1 VHRYVPLD
9 GVMPMRQARSE
20 ATFHALVQAGRKAL
34 ESGSF
39 ESLKIAD
46 LALAANTSV
55 GAFYGRFENRHAF
68 LEVVQQVAVAD
79 MEGHFRVLFDT
90 LDRQHADLRRFMHS
104 IAQICVACYRD
115 NRGLYRAVYKHSL
128 AQPAIWQPFRQLGWT
143 TASLIVDRL
152 LPRLI
157 DQGLSCDEAQ
167 IRVAAQFIN
176 GLLVNATINDPGPIH
191 LEDPQ
196 MEAYIAHFLCS
207 FLGVT
212 AASPARLKGKAR

>member
-1 VHRYVPLD
+1 
-9 GVMPMRQARSE
+9 MPMRQARSE

-34 ESGSF
+34 EHGGF
-39 ESLKIAD
+39 EGMKIAE
-46 LALAANTSV
+46 LAQAANASV
-55 GAFYGRFENRHAF
+55 GAFYGRFENREAF

-90 LDRQHADLRRFMHS
+90 LDREHADLPRFMHA

-128 AQPAIWQPFRQLGWT
+128 AQPAIWQPFKQLGWT

-157 DQGLSCDEAQ
+157 DEGLSCDEAQ

-191 LEDPQ
+191 LEDSQ
-196 MEAYIAHFLCS
+196 METYIAHFLCS
-207 FLGVT
+207 FLGIKT
-212 AASPARLKGKAR
+212 TPSARLKGKSR